1 MKQFTLL
8 FALIIAFYTS
18 NAKTIKIL
26 FVGNSY
32 IYVND
37 LPKTVYDLALSKGDS
52 ISYTTQAIGGAS
64 AMSLWNTSTV
74 TASIAQGGWD
84 YVVIQCQSQEPAF
97 SPSQVA
103 TDTYPYVKKL
113 DSLVQVT
120 NTCAETMFFMTWGRK
135 NGDAANAPFYPLIG
149 TYEGMQS
156 RLRESYLM
164 FAQDFTA
171 SVSPVGVAWKNV
183 RTQYP
188 SIELYNP
195 DESHPSIYGTYL
207 AACVFYSSIF
217 HKPATGASFITTG
230 ISTTDATNLQTIA
243 SNTIL
248 DSIDNWQQF
257 GTIPFAK
264 FSTNSS
270 TNKTIVF
277 INQSKHA
284 VTYDWEFGDGQN
296 SNLLNPIHT
305 YTADGNY
312 TVCLTITNACGKQEK
327 YCNAVSVI
335 TTPNNI
341 PNLEQEKIS
350 FIQDSNTITFKN
362 ITKSTEYQLINS
374 NGVIVQKGIIKN
386 NATLSFNEFLG
397 VYFIQLKNTSK
408 PFKIVL
414 P

>member
-1 MKQFTLL
+1 MKQLL
-8 FALIIAFYTS
+8 LLIVLISSSYFAK
-18 NAKTIKIL
+18 AKKVNVL
-26 FVGNSY
+26 FIGNSY

-37 LPKTVYDLALSKGDS
+37 LPKAVSDIATSLGDTLV
-52 ISYTTQAIGGAS
+52 YTTQAIGGSTANT
-64 AMSLWNTSTV
+64 LWNTAAV
-74 TASIAQGGWD
+74 TSAIAQGGWD
-84 YVVIQCQSQEPAF
+84 YVVLQCQSQEPAF
-97 SPSQVA
+97 SPNQVA

-113 DSLVQVT
+113 DSLVQAT

-135 NGDAANAPFYPLIG
+135 NGDAVNGTIYPPIA
-149 TYEGMQS
+149 TFEGMQG

-171 SVSPVGVAWKNV
+171 TVSPVGVAWKNV
-183 RTQYP
+183 RTQFP

-207 AACVFYSSIF
+207 AACVFYTSMF
-217 HKPATGASFITTG
+217 HKPATSASFITSG

-243 SNTIL
+243 SNTVL

-257 GTIPFAK
+257 GTIPYAK
-264 FSTNSS
+264 FLTNSS

-284 VTYDWEFGDGQN
+284 VTYNWEFGDGQT

-305 YTADGNY
+305 YVADGNY
-312 TVCLTITNACGKQEK
+312 SVCLTITNACGKQEK

-335 TTPNNI
+335 TTPNNV

-350 FIQDSNTITFKN
+350 FIQNSNTFTFKN
-362 ITKSTEYQLINS
+362 IYKSTEYKLLNC
-374 NGVIVQKGIIKN
+374 NGAVVQKGIIKN
-386 NATLSFNEFLG
+386 NSTLTFNEFHG
-397 VYFIQLKNTSK
+397 VYFIQLKTETK
-408 PFKIVL
+408 PIKIVL